1 MSSSLRA
8 LALPATLGTLALLA
22 ACAVDIPTPTSP
34 VAVKGAGRVS
44 VSAAGAANRHPN
56 SEKYRDAGA
65 KPATGRSGSASLEVR
80 ALLGKTGDVTL
91 EASTGSIEAG
101 TNPGNIAKTQ
111 VKILAGAGATKNY
124 NNLSGGGYWTATY
137 QGLARS
143 DGIQVQANVRGIDP
157 KRTDV
162 VTVLASVMRRPD
174 LAVMSVTGPS
184 QAPPNTPVTFTA
196 ALAELNGDVGARANC
211 VLSVDGTDV
220 DHADGIWV
228 DAGDAVSCL
237 FTYAFAASGAHDVGV
252 SLTNVTP
259 GDWDTANNSAATSI
273 TIAQPGTPIQWG
285 YVQAGEFN
293 YGYWYRYY
301 NNTGSSYRYDQTYN
315 QRVDYSHVY
324 AYGQDQDVQL
334 TGLQRIDF
342 AIDVDGVPFHSRSLT
357 TPSWTYDYD
366 DGNFWQHCWSFS
378 DGGDYGDMCSYGY
391 YGSYAYT
398 YYQVQ
403 HISGTSTYYG
413 NGYNCD
419 QNNANCNTWSFNYDS
434 VYGNGTQFSIGNSV
448 RVQASFVDLLGTAHT
463 VDRAVTDF
471 QEILLPSGIIYSY
484 CYPDS
489 YRGGESCYEQSYG
502 VGGKYRYNTAY
513 WP

>member
-1 MSSSLRA
+1 MRSSLRA
-8 LALPATLGTLALLA
+8 LALPATGVTLSLLA
-22 ACAVDIPTPTSP
+22 ACAGDIPVPTSP
-34 VAVKGAGRVS
+34 AAVKGAGRVS

-56 SEKYRDAGA
+56 SVKYRDAGA
-65 KPATGRSGSASLEVR
+65 RPATGRSGSASLEVR
-80 ALLGKTGDVTL
+80 ALLGRDGAVML
-91 EASTGSIEAG
+91 EVSTGSLEDG
-101 TNPGNIAKTQ
+101 THPGDIAKTQ
-111 VKILAGAGATKNY
+111 VKVLAGEGATKNY
-124 NNLSGGGYWTATY
+124 NNLNGGGYWTATLP
-137 QGLARS
+137 GLTRN

-184 QAPPNTPVTFTA
+184 QAPQNTPVTFTA

-211 VLSVDGTDV
+211 VLSVDGSDV

-237 FTYAFAASGAHDVGV
+237 FTYAFAASGVHDVRV
-252 SLTNVTP
+252 SLMNVTP
-259 GDWDTANNSAATSI
+259 GDWDTGNNSAATSI
-273 TIAQPGTPIQWG
+273 TIAPPGTPIQWG
-285 YVQAGEFN
+285 YVGAAE
-293 YGYWYRYY
+293 Y
-301 NNTGSSYRYDQTYN
+301 NFDYSWRQYNLTGSSYRYDQSWNY
-315 QRVDYSHVY
+315 RYDYSNVY
-324 AYGQDQDVQL
+324 AYGQDQQVQL
-334 TGLQRIDF
+334 TGLQRIDV

-366 DGNFWQHCWSFS
+366 DGTYWQHCWSFS
-378 DGGDYGDMCSYGY
+378 DGSDYGDMCSYGT
-391 YGSYAYT
+391 YGSWAYT

-403 HISGTSTYYG
+403 HISGTVTYYS
-413 NGYNCD
+413 NYYYCD
-419 QNNANCNTWSFNYDS
+419 QNNANCNMYSYNNNS

-448 RVQASFVDLLGTAHT
+448 RLRASFVDLLGTAHT
-463 VDRAVTDF
+463 VDRTVTDI
-471 QEILLPSGIIYSY
+471 QEYTYPSGVLYRY

-502 VGGKYRYNTAY
+502 VGGKQRSGYAY